1 MSVETTR
8 VPLVFEDAN
17 KIPTSEA
24 LGDEA
29 GEMAPHLRA
38 LGVLPEDPDSFP
50 SIYTE

>member
-1 MSVETTR
+1 MPVETTR
-8 VPLVFEDAN
+8 APLIFEDAN

-38 LGVLPEDPDSFP
+38 LAGLPENPGSVP
-50 SIYTE
+50 SIYNE